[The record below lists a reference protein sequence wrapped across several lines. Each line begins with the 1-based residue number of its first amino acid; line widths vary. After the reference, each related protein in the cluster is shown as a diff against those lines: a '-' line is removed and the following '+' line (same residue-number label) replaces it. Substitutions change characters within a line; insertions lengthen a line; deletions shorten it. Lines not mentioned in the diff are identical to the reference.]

1 MRTQYFFIAIL
12 GLIIFSCSS
21 SKKSTNTSIST
32 QISNIQ
38 IVETDSEQINNW
50 LDQPNSS
57 SSKIKVL
64 NAAIAFGSL
73 PNGLNQMGYTITE
86 NTGSFLS
93 TNAIRAISEDV
104 KVKAWIEGSDIVLT
118 SEIQQYTETEFG
130 LPQASGLT
138 LCAKGNSTS
147 FPDCWRTILII
158 ANHLGNDKKYQ

>member
-1 MRTQYFFIAIL
+1 MKIIYVLTITL
-12 GLIIFSCSS
+12 GLINFSCSS
-21 SKKSTNTSIST
+21 TPKTIIKEVTTQTSTTKITEVNSDTIDLWLSK
-32 QISNIQ
+32 
-38 IVETDSEQINNW
+38 
-50 LDQPNSS
+50 PNSS

-64 NAAIAFGSL
+64 NAAISFGSL

-130 LPQASGLT
+130 LPQPSGFVSCT
-138 LCAKGNSTS
+138 RGNFSS
-147 FPDCWRTILII
+147 LPDCWRVILVI
-158 ANHLGNDKKYQ
+158 ANQLGTEKQYQ